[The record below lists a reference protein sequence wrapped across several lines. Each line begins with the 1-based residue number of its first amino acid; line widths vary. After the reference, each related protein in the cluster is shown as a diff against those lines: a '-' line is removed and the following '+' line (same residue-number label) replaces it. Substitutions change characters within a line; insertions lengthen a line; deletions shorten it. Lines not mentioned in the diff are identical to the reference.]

1 MGVLDFQSTRKTY
14 TVNGG
19 EEISFDPTDINF
31 VNRLFDLMD
40 RIEKRQSEEAPQDP
54 REVFARATK
63 MDAEMRLEID
73 KVFDEP
79 VCDKVFGRTNVLS
92 PAGGLPVCM
101 NFLLAVIDEID
112 AASEA
117 ETKHSPRVDAYIQKY
132 EKKYGKYMKK

>member
-40 RIEKRQSEEAPQDP
+40 RLEKRQSEEAPQDP

-63 MDAEMRLEID
+63 MDAEMRLDID

>member
-40 RIEKRQSEEAPQDP
+40 RLEKRQTEEAPHDP
-54 REVFARATK
+54 LEVFAIATK
-63 MDAEMRLEID
+63 MDAEMRMEID

-79 VCDKVFGRTNVLS
+79 VCDKVFGRANVMS

-117 ETKHSPRVDAYIQKY
+117 ETKHSPRVDAYMQKY

>member
-40 RIEKRQSEEAPQDP
+40 RLEKQQNEDAPQDP
-54 REVFARATK
+54 REVFARAAK
-63 MDAEMRLEID
+63 MDVEMRAEID
-73 KVFDEP
+73 QVFDEP
-79 VCDKVFGRTNVLS
+79 ICDKVFGKTNVLS

-101 NFLLAVIDEID
+101 NFLLSVIDEID